1 MNDCCE
7 ANTLEA
13 PRGEA
18 PGDDDGCGKS
28 DGDEVWRAPGVAAIC
43 ASSSSS
49 LALGG
54 LARNSVSHFGQ
65 RMRAPSCGTASLRT
79 RYFAEHPGQVTIMR
93 ER

>member
-1 MNDCCE
+1 VNDCCD
-7 ANTLEA
+7 ANTLDA
-13 PRGEA
+13 PRGGA
-18 PGDDDGCGKS
+18 PNDDDGCGNN
-28 DGDEVWRAPGVAAIC
+28 DGEGGWRAPGPAAIC

-54 LARNSVSHFGQ
+54 LAKNSVSHFGQ

-93 ER
+93 QR